1 MKLISSNN
9 VDKNRYQLE
18 IEIGAEEFEKE
29 LNKAFLKRKNKIT
42 IPGFRK
48 GKASRKFIEKYYGE
62 NVFYEDAVNSI
73 YPEAL
78 DNAINEANLDVIND
92 KIDFDLVKIGKDGF
106 TFKATVTVKPEV
118 SIDSYKG
125 IEVTKKSVEV
135 KDEDV
140 SKELEKIRERNAR
153 LISVENR
160 PAKNGDTVVIDF
172 KGSVDGIVFE
182 GGSAENHSLKLGSNQ
197 FIPGFEDQI
206 VGHNIGEEFDINVK
220 FPEDY
225 GAAGLAGKDSVFN
238 IKLHE
243 IKELELPELDDEF
256 AKDVSEFDTLNEYKE
271 DLKKHILERLK
282 NESEA
287 DFENQIIDKVISL
300 LKADIPEAMFN
311 NKIEENI
318 KNFAHRLQSQGLDLD
333 TYMKYTGMSIDKFK
347 DEFRPNAERQVK
359 LRLALEKIA
368 ENENLLP
375 SLEEVENKYKEY
387 SDIYKID
394 VEKLKEIVPSKDI
407 SLDISCEK
415 AMKFLKDNAVIK

>member
-318 KNFAHRLQSQGLDLD
+318 KDFAHRLQSQGLDLD

>member
-182 GGSAENHSLKLGSNQ
+182 GGSAKNHSLKLGSNQ

-300 LKADIPEAMFN
+300 LKADIPEAMLN

-318 KNFAHRLQSQGLDLD
+318 KDFAHRLQSQGLDLD

>member
-243 IKELELPELDDEF
+243 IKELEMPELDDEF

-318 KNFAHRLQSQGLDLD
+318 KDFAHRLQSQGLDLD

>member
-225 GAAGLAGKDSVFN
+225 GAASLAGKDSVFN

-318 KNFAHRLQSQGLDLD
+318 KDFAHRLQSQGLDLD

>member
-300 LKADIPEAMFN
+300 LKADIPEAMLN

-318 KNFAHRLQSQGLDLD
+318 KDFAHRLQSQGLDLD